1 MRDKE
6 RIHRILDK
14 IELIWNA
21 MPDQRFGQLME
32 NLIRGRGLYPYRETA
47 NDVPMYFIPFIW
59 NQKDEVTE
67 KNLDRI
73 IKELRI

>member
-21 MPDQRFGQLME
+21 MPDQRFGQMME
-32 NLIRGRGLYPYRETA
+32 NLCRFYYLFPCDKVQLENVPFMWFQEDNET
-47 NDVPMYFIPFIW
+47 
-59 NQKDEVTE
+59 EE
-67 KNLDRI
+67 KLDKI
-73 IKELRI
+73 IKELGL